1 MKRVVYILLALLT
14 VLGCARRKEIDD
26 KTLAQIFRDAY
37 LTNAYLGINY
47 INIDSIQIYE
57 PILEQYGF
65 TPEDLRYTIGNFSR
79 RKSAQLGRVLKEAE
93 KEIAEYAVDYE
104 KRVVVLDT
112 IKDVAIRSFK
122 RMVYQDSL
130 IEVKKRADTSKLKLT
145 IEPLQPGTY
154 SVRYKYTYNKKEEPK
169 RKKSKKRPEDE
180 LTLRGALYIETF
192 GGSHRNN
199 YSYNLR
205 KEESIR
211 RTLIADTSAH
221 KLVLTFAKPSDARH
235 KIRNIDLKV
244 EDIEILYTPSE
255 EMAIDSL
262 FMKYVDIKIFDN
274 VFFNTPTDSLPLPAD
289 TTRVL

>member
-57 PILEQYGF
+57 PILDQYGY

-112 IKDVAIRSFK
+112 IKSVAVRTFK
-122 RMVYQDSL
+122 KRILQDSL
-130 IEVKKRADTSKLKLT
+130 IEVKKTADTAKLR
-145 IEPLQPGTY
+145 IIISPLQPGTY
-154 SVRYKYTYNKKEEPK
+154 TVRYKYTNDEKEKFKYHYRATMWIENY
-169 RKKSKKRPEDE
+169 RHERRSNYTFRLTDED
-180 LTLRGALYIETF
+180 YV
-192 GGSHRNN
+192 
-199 YSYNLR
+199 
-205 KEESIR
+205 R
-211 RTLIADTSAH
+211 RTFNADRTSSRLILSLGEFEEI
-221 KLVLTFAKPSDARH
+221 KPLGKKKGVKFRRPQLTIK
-235 KIRNIDLKV
+235 DLEISFSPN
-244 EDIEILYTPSE
+244 EDY
-255 EMAIDSL
+255 AIDSL
-262 FMKYVDIKIFDN
+262 YKRHIDIRIFDDE
-274 VFFNTPTDSLPLPAD
+274 FLTFKTDSIAPVAD